1 LHRKSEYFTLNS
13 MKAVFLIERS
23 PDVFHTVKSYLRE
36 SSLTFACFP
45 SVDDAILAKD
55 LPLIIILFGNSEYQ
69 EIRQDLTTLKN
80 NPSYVRIPKILIL
93 PFASSTT
100 ETALETLDL
109 QGVFSIPV
117 ERLRFQTLI
126 AKFLRQAHR
135 RVFRILVT
143 LQKEDSNVRHS
154 AISIDFSE
162 SGMAF
167 ECVSDFQVGEKLIV
181 SFVNPRAEIRF
192 LLKAE
197 IIRKKS
203 TPIGSS
209 VFYGVLFRQL
219 SEKDVGDLS
228 AFISGGA

>member
-1 LHRKSEYFTLNS
+1 

-36 SSLTFACFP
+36 SSLPFACFQ
-45 SVDDAILAKD
+45 SVDEAILAKD
-55 LPLIIILFGNSEYQ
+55 LPLIIILFGSSGYE
-69 EIRQDLTTLKN
+69 EVRQDLTTLKN
-80 NPSYVRIPKILIL
+80 NPSYVRVPKILIL
-93 PFASSTT
+93 PFASSTP
-100 ETALETLDL
+100 ETALEPLDL

-117 ERLRFQTLI
+117 ERLRFQALI

-143 LQKEDSNVRHS
+143 IQKEESNVRHS
-154 AISIDFSE
+154 GISIDFSE

-167 ECVSDFQVGEKLIV
+167 ECVSDFQMGEKLIV
-181 SFVNPRAEIRF
+181 SFVNPRTETRF

-197 IIRKKS
+197 IVRKKS
-203 TPIGSS
+203 TPVGNS

-219 SEKDVGDLS
+219 SEKEAEDLS